1 MTESLK
7 EHLKR
12 RAFVI
17 AERQALELELT
28 VGGTD
33 YAPLERA
40 VFKSTK
46 NNTKAPKEKHISFL
60 QRAITD
66 GDNSKTVLKMLAR
79 RLKEASQPGVIS
91 TSYAAGVKTIAVL
104 HRCMNSGDNSFIA
117 LCSKYSQILEVP
129 TSNPYAQIYGK
140 YVREMLG
147 CFAICK
153 HSYQR
158 ETEFE
163 ESMIVK
169 LGNNDLVEHL
179 TCIDLQL
186 TKLLDCDLQGGLM
199 EAKSKNAVQYAINL
213 LLLDAMSLFS
223 AFEEGM
229 SRVRQCIG
237 QQSVTNAKK
246 MAKLYSKFVTTM
258 IVVGVWLGDGGI
270 MVDDDNS
277 NDMKGFWFPSKLQ
290 SYIQQASFDRDC
302 AIPLTAF
309 DKTAIKKF
317 NRKLEDCLKLINSDD
332 GCYETVKALADVAI
346 DANQQLNDDEELP
359 QSVAKISLEEIEE
372 EKLEASDDLI
382 KLDDIFS
389 SGVRDHFTSHA
400 ATHVNA
406 DDWDPFGAGGTNHQD
421 AANNPFG
428 RTKEENPFTDDPFGP
443 PVPGP
448 QGMTMPNIAQVHG
461 NIHPL
466 SSMQGMNSHAP
477 TMPMGMNGGASM
489 MGGAGN
495 TMGGNMLG
503 GGMGGNGMMGGNSMM
518 GGNGMGGGNMMGGG
532 GMGGGNMMGGGGMG
546 GNMMGGGMGGGNMMG
561 GGMGG
566 GNMMGGGMGGG
577 NMMGGGMGGG
587 NMMGGGMGGGN
598 MMGGGMG
605 GGNMMGGGSSSM
617 FTAAGGGLGGMGLT
631 TGGHD
636 GLGMGMGGNHT
647 VQGFGLQGAG
657 SNPFE

>member
-17 AERQALELELT
+17 AERLELELT

-246 MAKLYSKFVTTM
+246 MAKLYSKFVT
-258 IVVGVWLGDGGI
+258 
-270 MVDDDNS
+270 
-277 NDMKGFWFPSKLQ
+277 FPSKLQ

-372 EKLEASDDLI
+372 ESNTKRKFEAS
-382 KLDDIFS
+382 KAKKTRS
-389 SGVRDHFTSHA
+389 
-400 ATHVNA
+400 
-406 DDWDPFGAGGTNHQD
+406 
-421 AANNPFG
+421 
-428 RTKEENPFTDDPFGP
+428 
-443 PVPGP
+443 
-448 QGMTMPNIAQVHG
+448 
-461 NIHPL
+461 
-466 SSMQGMNSHAP
+466 
-477 TMPMGMNGGASM
+477 
-489 MGGAGN
+489 
-495 TMGGNMLG
+495 LG
-503 GGMGGNGMMGGNSMM
+503 
-518 GGNGMGGGNMMGGG
+518 
-532 GMGGGNMMGGGGMG
+532 
-546 GNMMGGGMGGGNMMG
+546 
-561 GGMGG
+561 
-566 GNMMGGGMGGG
+566 
-577 NMMGGGMGGG
+577 
-587 NMMGGGMGGGN
+587 
-598 MMGGGMG
+598 
-605 GGNMMGGGSSSM
+605 
-617 FTAAGGGLGGMGLT
+617 
-631 TGGHD
+631 
-636 GLGMGMGGNHT
+636 
-647 VQGFGLQGAG
+647 
-657 SNPFE
+657 